1 MPVPSSLFEGLDLLD
16 LWHLYGQIKCPASVR
31 SVSASKVSRQA
42 RDLVLEMGFD
52 PPESRGAPDPDLLHS
67 DAMLSMRGAFQFWRL
82 ERGCPKLLPT
92 FAASVALQGID
103 EAFDVLPDVYL
114 SAEAIADHLKY
125 RRIDLMLSSSL
136 DLAGELIQ
144 QAETDPGSPF
154 VVVPLFEDPVSL
166 AVNPAHPLAGMREVA
181 PEDCQAFPSGAYPEG
196 VARLAADALRR
207 RGLWRFPARRNRFDA
222 SEWLLGM
229 RSSTGLC
236 YETLFLSQ
244 LIPES
249 RELVVMPFAEP
260 VVQINCIVM
269 LKEIADH
276 PGTQA
281 AVDRIRQQV
290 FACLARSRHAFNPC

>member
-1 MPVPSSLFEGLDLLD
+1 MPVFSSLFEGLDLLD
-16 LWHLYGQIKCPASVR
+16 LWHLYGEIKRPASVR
-31 SVSASKVSRQA
+31 SISASKVSRQS

-52 PPESRGAPDPDLLHS
+52 LPESRGAPDPDLLNS
-67 DAMLSMRGAFQFWRL
+67 GAMLSLRAAFQLWRL
-82 ERGCPKLLPT
+82 ERGCPKVLPT
-92 FAASVALQGID
+92 FASSVALQGIE
-103 EAFDVLPDVYL
+103 EAFDILPDVYL
-114 SAEAIADHLKY
+114 RAEAIADHLEY

-144 QAETDPGSPF
+144 QAESDSASPF

-196 VARLAADALRR
+196 LARLAADALRA
-207 RGLWRFPARRNRFDA
+207 RGLWRIPARRNRFDA

-236 YETLFLSQ
+236 YETLFLT
-244 LIPES
+244 LLVPES
-249 RELVVMPFAEP
+249 RELVAMPFCEP
-260 VVQINCIVM
+260 IAQINCIVM

-276 PGTQA
+276 PGIQS

-290 FACLARSRHAFNPC
+290 FACLAQSRHAFNRC